1 MGYYM
6 PENRRKKVE
15 IRPATITYDKKVA
28 IYCRVSTPSESQTN
42 SLEAQKYGLEEI
54 VKRNPDWEL
63 VTAYEDQY
71 TGRSTYRPGFQ
82 QMMLD
87 SYENRF
93 DTIIVKSISRFGRNT
108 VDFLEAVKKLDALG
122 IEVIFELENIS
133 TKSPVTELELSM
145 RAAFAQAESEN
156 LSAVIKWGHKCGF
169 ESGESKMYNKPC
181 YGYKRGT
188 EGHLIIDEPNAQ
200 VVRRIFD
207 LYIKGYSVDGIIKY
221 LAANAIK
228 SPKGK
233 DKWSKGSIQ
242 RMLVNEKY
250 MGNVILGKTYTIGFP
265 NNKQKINRGQYGLFL
280 MEEAHDPIISK
291 ETFEQVQEEIKR
303 RSNTEVV
310 NGETKRKGTH
320 YSSKGITR
328 ADE

>member
-1 MGYYM
+1 M
-6 PENRRKKVE
+6 
-15 IRPATITYDKKVA
+15 
-28 IYCRVSTPSESQTN
+28 
-42 SLEAQKYGLEEI
+42 
-54 VKRNPDWEL
+54 
-63 VTAYEDQY
+63 
-71 TGRSTYRPGFQ
+71 
-82 QMMLD
+82 
-87 SYENRF
+87 
-93 DTIIVKSISRFGRNT
+93 
-108 VDFLEAVKKLDALG
+108 
-122 IEVIFELENIS
+122 
-133 TKSPVTELELSM
+133 
-145 RAAFAQAESEN
+145 
-156 LSAVIKWGHKCGF
+156 
-169 ESGESKMYNKPC
+169 C
-181 YGYKRGT
+181 YGYKKGT

-291 ETFEQVQEEIKR
+291 KTFEQVQEEMKR
-303 RSNTEVV
+303 RSNIEVV
-310 NGETKRKGTH
+310 CGRRQRKKTH
-320 YSSKGITR
+320 YSAKKIEEY
-328 ADE
+328 DK

>member
-1 MGYYM
+1 
-6 PENRRKKVE
+6 
-15 IRPATITYDKKVA
+15 
-28 IYCRVSTPSESQTN
+28 
-42 SLEAQKYGLEEI
+42 
-54 VKRNPDWEL
+54 
-63 VTAYEDQY
+63 
-71 TGRSTYRPGFQ
+71 
-82 QMMLD
+82 MMLD

-93 DTIIVKSISRFGRNT
+93 DTILVKSISRFGRNT
-108 VDFLEAVKKLDALG
+108 VDFLEVVKKLDALG

-156 LSAVIKWGHKCGF
+156 LSTAIKWGHKRGF
-169 ESGESKMYNKPC
+169 ESGESKMYNKLC
-181 YGYKRGT
+181 YGYKKGT

-200 VVRRIFD
+200 VVRQIFD